1 MEENMDEFYE
11 RIEEKIKDAGYPGEL
26 SGFDVYD
33 DISNLIEDMEDG
45 EYTLSSKELMEND
58 GDYIEYTLQ
67 VFDSN
72 FNLSAIDIHSD
83 GSIYHVDFE

>member
-58 GDYIEYTLQ
+58 GDYIEYTPQ
-67 VFDSN
+67 V
-72 FNLSAIDIHSD
+72 LTAI
-83 GSIYHVDFE
+83 SIFRL